1 MMAKKL
7 LQKEWRMG
15 SQEMIVLLL
24 HTETIA
30 KLWQEEIL
38 HIGFL
43 QKCSRKGQDHLKERV
58 DQCIFMILKTT
69 TMEEMV

>member
-1 MMAKKL
+1 MMVKKL

-15 SQEMIVLLL
+15 SQETIVLLL

-38 HIGFL
+38 HIEFL
-43 QKCSRKGQDHLKERV
+43 QKCSKRRQDHLRERV
-58 DQCIFMILKTT
+58 DQCIFMMLKTII
-69 TMEEMV
+69 MEEMV